1 MLLWSYVI
9 CFHEKKSYLILY
21 CYIIVSH
28 VYLYIKLIT
37 GKLIYR
43 ITIDMSEPDV
53 QEEDSSDEDYELS
66 ITINLK

>member
-1 MLLWSYVI
+1 MR
-9 CFHEKKSYLILY
+9 KSYLILF
-21 CYIIVSH
+21 CYIIFSH
-28 VYLYIKLIT
+28 LYIYIKLIT

-53 QEEDSSDEDYELS
+53 QEEDSSDEDYEPS

>member
-9 CFHEKKSYLILY
+9 CFHEKSYLFLY
-21 CYIIVSH
+21 CYIIFSH
-28 VYLYIKLIT
+28 VYLYIKLIM
-37 GKLIYR
+37 GKLINR

-53 QEEDSSDEDYELS
+53 QEEDSSDEDYEPS

>member
-1 MLLWSYVI
+1 MWSYVI

-21 CYIIVSH
+21 CYINFSH

-37 GKLIYR
+37 GKLINR

-53 QEEDSSDEDYELS
+53 QEEDSSDEDYEPS

>member
-1 MLLWSYVI
+1 MR
-9 CFHEKKSYLILY
+9 KSDLILF
-21 CYIIVSH
+21 CYIIFSH
-28 VYLYIKLIT
+28 VYMYIKLIT

-53 QEEDSSDEDYELS
+53 QEEDSSDEDYEPS

>member
-1 MLLWSYVI
+1 MLMWSYVI
-9 CFHEKKSYLILY
+9 CFHEKSYSFLY
-21 CYIIVSH
+21 FYIIFSH

-37 GKLIYR
+37 GKLINR

-53 QEEDSSDEDYELS
+53 QEEDSSDEDYEPS

>member
-21 CYIIVSH
+21 CYIIFSH

-37 GKLIYR
+37 KLIYR

-53 QEEDSSDEDYELS
+53 QEEDSSDEVYEPS

>member
-1 MLLWSYVI
+1 MLMWSYVI
-9 CFHEKKSYLILY
+9 CFHEKSYLFLY
-21 CYIIVSH
+21 FYIIFSH

-37 GKLIYR
+37 GKLINR

-53 QEEDSSDEDYELS
+53 QEEDSSDEDYEPS

>member
-1 MLLWSYVI
+1 MR
-9 CFHEKKSYLILY
+9 KSYLILFY
-21 CYIIVSH
+21 YIIFSH
-28 VYLYIKLIT
+28 VYMYIKLIT

-53 QEEDSSDEDYELS
+53 QEEDSSDEDYEPS